1 LLGRPRLRETPV
13 SLNIFDAL
21 IYLAAVVAVVTG
33 FSAGFIRSVATII
46 AYVAAAPIAVATV
59 PLLAPALAGKA
70 DAPWTQDS
78 VLLVG
83 VFLIAGLVLGKL
95 LRLAIDEAFGPS
107 VGILDRMVGALLGAV
122 RVGLI
127 AITLVLIFDQII
139 PADQQPVFLAGSQLR
154 PLLSTVAQASLK
166 SLPPDITRTID
177 QLKRERGI

>member
-1 LLGRPRLRETPV
+1 M

-21 IYLAAVVAVVTG
+21 IYLAAIVAVVTG

-59 PLLAPALAGKA
+59 PLLAPALSGKSGA
-70 DAPWTQDS
+70 TSTGDS

-83 VFLIAGLVLGKL
+83 VFLIAGFVLGKL
-95 LRLAIDEAFGPS
+95 LRLAVDEAFGPS
-107 VGILDRMVGALLGAV
+107 VGVLDRVAGALLGAV
-122 RVGLI
+122 RVGVI

-139 PADQQPVFLAGSQLR
+139 PTNRQPGFLAGSQLR

>member
-1 LLGRPRLRETPV
+1 M

-21 IYLAAVVAVVTG
+21 IYLAAIVAVVTG

-46 AYVAAAPIAVATV
+46 AYVAAAPIAVATL
-59 PLLAPALAGKA
+59 PLLGPALAGKS
-70 DAPWTQDS
+70 DATWAGDS

-83 VFLIAGLVLGKL
+83 VFLIAGFVLGKL
-95 LRLAIDEAFGPS
+95 LRLAVDEAFGPS
-107 VGILDRMVGALLGAV
+107 VGILDRVAGALLGAV

-139 PADQQPVFLAGSQLR
+139 PPNQQPVFLAGSQLR

-177 QLKRERGI
+177 QLKRQRGI

>member
-1 LLGRPRLRETPV
+1 V

-21 IYLAAVVAVVTG
+21 IYVAAIVAVVTG
-33 FSAGFIRSVATII
+33 FNAGLIRSMATIL

-59 PLLAPALAGKA
+59 PLLTPAVAGKS
-70 DAPWTQDS
+70 DAPWTQGPF
-78 VLLVG
+78 LLVG

-95 LRLAIDEAFGPS
+95 LRQVIDEALGPS
-107 VGILDRMVGALLGAV
+107 VGILDRVAGALLGAI

-139 PADQQPVFLAGSQLR
+139 PPNQQPEFLAGSRLR
-154 PLLSTVAQASLK
+154 PLLSTAAQASLK
-166 SLPPDITRTID
+166 SLPSDITRYID